1 MFSNDVILTSI
12 LVYCQ
17 RRFSQP
23 TNHENVIDLLLVF
36 FFRCIMLAIMLRSHW
51 RDAQWL
57 GRICD
62 FGLMDLILFQIYFD
76 FIFNFS
82 TNSVRR

>member
-36 FFRCIMLAIMLRSHW
+36 FFVALCWQLCFVHIGGMRNGWDAI
-51 RDAQWL
+51 A
-57 GRICD
+57 I
-62 FGLMDLILFQIYFD
+62 LI
-76 FIFNFS
+76 
-82 TNSVRR
+82 